1 MELTLAKAP
10 QPQQKVLPKFHR
22 PKPPLQR
29 QDDRVVAIVRRSRL
43 QPKLAIGAPN
53 DRFEQEAD
61 RVADQVMRMPEPQLQ
76 RT

>member
-29 QDDRVVAIVRRSRL
+29 QDDRVVAILRADHIQL
-43 QPKLAIGAPN
+43 KLRIGAPN
-53 DRFEQEAD
+53 DRYEQEAD